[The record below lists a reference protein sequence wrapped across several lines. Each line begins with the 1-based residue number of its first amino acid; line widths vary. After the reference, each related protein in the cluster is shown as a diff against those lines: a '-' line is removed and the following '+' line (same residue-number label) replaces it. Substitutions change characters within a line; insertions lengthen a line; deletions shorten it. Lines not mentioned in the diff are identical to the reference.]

1 MELYLEA
8 LNCEKEPLD
17 GTSPAKSLY
26 ERSLQKFESIAGLNN
41 MLPSPI
47 NPS

>member
-26 ERSLQKFESIAGLNN
+26 DRSLQIFESTAGINN
-41 MLPSPI
+41 MLRSPI